1 MVKSMVNDFYT
12 EDNVEVGIGV
22 ELMSLGMKWGRYV
35 TLFIREGG
43 VEKFFN
49 ECFKIR
55 HLKKSFQTKSNN
67 VFPQIPFCVYVNI
80 FTLILLLLNNFIFSF
95 VVVFSSFMIY
105 VQYLHIHVFS
115 NKYHFHST
123 LL

>member
-12 EDNVEVGIGV
+12 EDNVGVGIGV
-22 ELMSLGMKWGRYV
+22 EFEILGAEMGTICHFVHRGGR
-35 TLFIREGG
+35 GP
-43 VEKFFN
+43 VENFS

-67 VFPQIPFCVYVNI
+67 VFPQIPFCLHVNI
-80 FTLILLLLNNFIFSF
+80 FTLILLLLNIFIFSF

-115 NKYHFHST
+115 NKYHFS
-123 LL
+123 